1 MQHGLTSPFAQS
13 LLQSV
18 MKGYLLTPFDIKAL
32 NGLNIHPN
40 SESIVV
46 IALERDV

>member
-1 MQHGLTSPFAQS
+1 MQHGLASLFAQS

-32 NGLNIHPN
+32 MDLIFTPMHTRVTLCYD
-40 SESIVV
+40 S
-46 IALERDV
+46 